1 MQLMGRRERKKLESR
16 KCIMDAAVKNFVEN
30 GVTET
35 SIADIMKEARLGVG
49 TFYNYFESKEALLFC
64 LLKEIAEAVCG
75 QAEKSMENGESAGKI
90 LRAAVKS
97 TTEALEKNP
106 YVLPLFLGTASRQP
120 NDKNKSAGRNART
133 PGFKGVFTDII
144 SYGQKK
150 GEFDS
155 TIDPHLVTEMF
166 HSIFQAA
173 SFSSLSYSFEENV
186 SLKVDLILKGIE
198 PR

>member
-1 MQLMGRRERKKLESR
+1 
-16 KCIMDAAVKNFVEN
+16 MDAAVKNFVEN

-90 LRAAVKS
+90 LRTAVKS

-120 NDKNKSAGRNART
+120 NDKNK
-133 PGFKGVFTDII
+133 
-144 SYGQKK
+144 
-150 GEFDS
+150 
-155 TIDPHLVTEMF
+155 
-166 HSIFQAA
+166 
-173 SFSSLSYSFEENV
+173 
-186 SLKVDLILKGIE
+186 
-198 PR
+198 